1 MSLEINIEYKIN
13 NFIKKNPIH
22 KDALEKIIN
31 SMLET
36 CRYINNESL
45 ERHNWGDKPKKL
57 KNIPKKIN
65 LKDYEKDLLSVL
77 DQNESIDKSIIELLW
92 GDIQLGKRVH
102 ACIIMWFS
110 IYILRRPVLYI
121 FRNLEIDQKQ
131 LQEDIMGTEE
141 SSFNTQFI
149 KNNFK
154 EFNDKIK
161 KEFNETETEYCD
173 HYKDFVLPELK
184 DINSGDVLNKLGNKE
199 AIKPNDIFCCLMNYK
214 QLEKINQKF
223 NEYISNNEELIDMT
237 ILIDESDLM
246 APSSSN
252 DNANKNDDKDS
263 TQCEKLLAKIYKK
276 VKYVLHITG
285 TAHSLLY
292 NITTKLFDDDNKKSN
307 YTQLKISKVHKMKR
321 GDNYYGLFNN
331 NITFNTNKIESWWN
345 NINDQNKK
353 NKYTIEEDYNINI
366 KKIIKTIRDRKA
378 NMYNS
383 LLISE
388 EKIRINQF
396 GLVDKII
403 ADYGKMF
410 IIIFHGNC
418 LRLYFYKKYTN
429 KIIECVKYDNE
440 ISSTLRLYQKG
451 GIFEDKPIFKEKSKK
466 LENKYCYYHF
476 DTKKINI
483 KMIYKLLKILFEKYD
498 KDIKY
503 KTVITITG
511 KYGERGYSFTS
522 DDFNK
527 YSFHLTDQY
536 FLSHSTFNCTDIS
549 QRLRIQGKYNDI
561 DLKNGKTKLT
571 LWTTKNLE
579 DVIKNFYIK
588 FIKEIEQEIM
598 NCNNWVDIKDLI
610 ESIIDNSE
618 LKLGMYMKY
627 IDVAKKR
634 KNINIDKKYEKENDG
649 YKLIKIDDMIDDEIK
664 KWCEKYNLPEYVCVN
679 EIKHIENHLFKKNY
693 LLSPH
698 VPIKINLKNID
709 EIINNNKKLTKK
721 NNINIFNLI
730 KNELPDFLI
739 NFKLRNKSMIFDFD
753 NKYPINK
760 IINSINNN
768 VKEYPTTNCGENE
781 YEIFIICNDIKEFE
795 SKKGDCYI
803 KYYTNEMNILEQLN
817 IHKNPIYNNNIFIKH
832 DNVIKYSVNNDFN
845 ELPQIY
851 YWKTPDGWLY
861 LNNNENKQIV
871 SLKIIEPK
879 IIKLNDENIDKNVK
893 MFMNEQCLDTVKKNL
908 RYGIND
914 IYENY
919 IKWCD
924 EKKIKDYLNLNI
936 FKEEFE
942 KGPFKKEISKG
953 INIDNKPGKRGYNLL
968 IKYDEKKINNIKL
981 IKRTKSIVNNTIIKK
996 NIE

>member
-1 MSLEINIEYKIN
+1 MSFEINIESKIN
-13 NFIKKNPIH
+13 NFIKKNPIQ
-22 KDALEKIIN
+22 KDALEKIIK

-36 CRYINNESL
+36 CRYINDESL

-65 LKDYEKDLLSVL
+65 LKEYEKVLLDVL

-184 DINSGDVLNKLGNKE
+184 DINSSDVLNKLGNKE

-252 DNANKNDDKDS
+252 DNTNKNDDKDS

-292 NITTKLFDDDNKKSN
+292 NITTKLFDDDDDKKSN

-331 NITFNTNKIESWWN
+331 NITFNTTQIESWWN

-366 KKIIKTIRDRKA
+366 KKIIKIIRDRKT

-396 GLVDKII
+396 SLVNKII
-403 ADYGKMF
+403 EDYGKMF

-418 LRLYFYKKYTN
+418 LRLYFYKKYQN
-429 KIIECVKYDNE
+429 QIIDCVKYDNK
-440 ISSTLRLYQKG
+440 ISSTLRLHQKG
-451 GIFEDKPIFKEKSKK
+451 GIFEDKPIYKEKSKK
-466 LENKYCYYHF
+466 LENKYCYYDF

-483 KMIYKLLKILFEKYD
+483 KMIYKLLKILFEKYED
-498 KDIKY
+498 DIKY

-598 NCNNWVDIKDLI
+598 NCNNWEDIKDLI

-634 KNINIDKKYEKENDG
+634 KNINIEKKYEKENGG
-649 YKLIKIDDMIDDEIK
+649 YKLIKIDDMTDDEIT
-664 KWCEKYNLPEYVCVN
+664 KWCEKYNLPEYVCIN
-679 EIKHIENHLFKKNY
+679 KITEPYELTSYDKTICEKKII
-693 LLSPH
+693 
-698 VPIKINLKNID
+698 VKTFENID
-709 EIINNNKKLTKK
+709 EMKKYSICNNISYPTDIWFKEREDHNGMCIMRGIWKYYLFSDFINNIHEGLNDKSNHRFNIYYDNFDNEFKYPKYLLRYKDNENFELKKIKNIHMDPYKSTAFINTKDKNIVKSIINDEYLNNKPK
-721 NNINIFNLI
+721 
-730 KNELPDFLI
+730 
-739 NFKLRNKSMIFDFD
+739 
-753 NKYPINK
+753 
-760 IINSINNN
+760 
-768 VKEYPTTNCGENE
+768 
-781 YEIFIICNDIKEFE
+781 
-795 SKKGDCYI
+795 
-803 KYYTNEMNILEQLN
+803 
-817 IHKNPIYNNNIFIKH
+817 
-832 DNVIKYSVNNDFN
+832 
-845 ELPQIY
+845 IY

-893 MFMNEQCLDTVKKNL
+893 MFINEQCLYTVKKNL

-914 IYENY
+914 IHENY

-942 KGPFKKEISKG
+942 KGPYKKEKSQG
-953 INIDNKPGKRGYNLL
+953 MSIDNKPGKRGYNLI
-968 IKYDEKKINNIKL
+968 IKYDEKKLNNVKL
-981 IKRTKSIVNNTIIKK
+981 IKRTKSKVTQ
-996 NIE
+996 